1 MSKDYKKIARTVIS
15 TEIDGLR
22 KLRKSINSSFNKAV
36 ELILKAKNAKI
47 IFCGMGK
54 SGLIAQKA
62 SSTMSSISIPSF
74 FIEGG
79 NFSHGD
85 SGSVTSRDVMCIY
98 SNSGETNEIKKVIA
112 YCTKIGTKIISICQ
126 KKNSTLSKASDVN
139 ILVPA
144 SKEAGLPL
152 LPTTSTTSFLA
163 ISDALAVALLNKKK
177 FGLYDFKLRHQEGS
191 IGKLL
196 TYAEDLMIKN
206 KNKLPLVNEN
216 NKLSK
221 GIKVMNKCKL
231 GTLIA
236 LNSMGHLTGVISDGD
251 IRRASKKDLKNI
263 KVKKLMTK
271 NPITVGKNTLATK
284 CLALMQNKKITK
296 LIVSSSSG
304 KKIRV
309 LGIISIHN
317 ILQADIK

>member
-263 KVKKLMTK
+263 KVKDLMTK
-271 NPITVGKNTLATK
+271 NPITVEKNTLATK

>member
-263 KVKKLMTK
+263 KVKDLMTK

-296 LIVSSSSG
+296 LIVSSLSG

>member
-98 SNSGETNEIKKVIA
+98 SNSGETNEIKKVIS

-263 KVKKLMTK
+263 KVKDLMTK

>member
-85 SGSVTSRDVMCIY
+85 SRSVTSRDVMCIY

-263 KVKKLMTK
+263 KVKDLMTK
-271 NPITVGKNTLATK
+271 NPITVEKNTLATK

>member
-126 KKNSTLSKASDVN
+126 KKNSTLSKASNVN

-263 KVKKLMTK
+263 KVKDLMTK

>member
-177 FGLYDFKLRHQEGS
+177 FGLYDFKQRHREGS

-263 KVKKLMTK
+263 KVKDLMTK

>member
-216 NKLSK
+216 NKLPK
-221 GIKVMNKCKL
+221 AIKVMNKCKL

-263 KVKKLMTK
+263 KVKDLMTK

-296 LIVSSSSG
+296 LIVSSLSG

>member
-263 KVKKLMTK
+263 KVMDLMTK

>member
-1 MSKDYKKIARTVIS
+1 MTNSKLAIIGGSGLY
-15 TEIDGLR
+15 EIEGLK

-263 KVKKLMTK
+263 KVKDLMTK

-296 LIVSSSSG
+296 LIVGSSLG
-304 KKIRV
+304 KKIKV
-309 LGIISIHN
+309 LGILSIHN

>member
-15 TEIDGLR
+15 TEIEGLR

-231 GTLIA
+231 GTLVA

-263 KVKKLMTK
+263 KVKDLMTK

>member
-112 YCTKIGTKIISICQ
+112 YCTKIGTKIISVCQ

-139 ILVPA
+139 ILIPA

-177 FGLYDFKLRHQEGS
+177 FGLYDFKLRHPEGS

-221 GIKVMNKCKL
+221 GIKIMNKCKL

-263 KVKKLMTK
+263 KVKDLMTK

-296 LIVSSSSG
+296 LIVGSSSG
-304 KKIRV
+304 KKIKV
-309 LGIISIHN
+309 LGILSIHN

>member
-206 KNKLPLVNEN
+206 KNKLPLINEN

-263 KVKKLMTK
+263 KVKDLMTK

-296 LIVSSSSG
+296 LIVGSSPG
-304 KKIRV
+304 KKIKV
-309 LGIISIHN
+309 LGILSIHN

>member
-263 KVKKLMTK
+263 KVKDLMTK
-271 NPITVGKNTLATK
+271 NPITVGKNSLATK

>member
-231 GTLIA
+231 GTLVA
-236 LNSMGHLTGVISDGD
+236 LNSMGYLTGVISDGD

-263 KVKKLMTK
+263 KVKDLMTK

-296 LIVSSSSG
+296 LIVSSLSR

>member
-112 YCTKIGTKIISICQ
+112 YCTKIGTKIISVCQ

-139 ILVPA
+139 ILIPA

-177 FGLYDFKLRHQEGS
+177 FGLYDFKLRHPEGS

-221 GIKVMNKCKL
+221 GIKIMNKCKL

-263 KVKKLMTK
+263 KVKDLMTK

-296 LIVSSSSG
+296 IIVGSSSG
-304 KKIRV
+304 KKIKV
-309 LGIISIHN
+309 LGILSIHN

>member
-177 FGLYDFKLRHQEGS
+177 FSLYDFKLRHQEGS

-221 GIKVMNKCKL
+221 AIKVMNKCKL

-263 KVKKLMTK
+263 KVKDLMTK

>member
-263 KVKKLMTK
+263 KVKDLMTK
-271 NPITVGKNTLATK
+271 NPITVGTNPLATK
-284 CLALMQNKKITK
+284 CLALMQKKKITK
-296 LIVSSSSG
+296 LIVSSLSG

>member
-263 KVKKLMTK
+263 KVKDLMTK

-317 ILQADIK
+317 ILQADII

>member
-263 KVKKLMTK
+263 KVKDLMTK
-271 NPITVGKNTLATK
+271 NPITVGKNTLATR

-296 LIVSSSSG
+296 LIVSSLSG

>member
-74 FIEGG
+74 FIAGG

-263 KVKKLMTK
+263 KVKDLMTK

-296 LIVSSSSG
+296 LIVSSLSG

>member
-36 ELILKAKNAKI
+36 ELILNAKNAKI

-85 SGSVTSRDVMCIY
+85 SGSLTSRDVMCIY

-263 KVKKLMTK
+263 KVKDLMTK

>member
-236 LNSMGHLTGVISDGD
+236 LNFRGHLTGVISDGD
-251 IRRASKKDLKNI
+251 VRRASKKDLKNI
-263 KVKKLMTK
+263 KVIDLMTK

-296 LIVSSSSG
+296 LIVSSLSG

>member
-1 MSKDYKKIARTVIS
+1 MSQDYKNIARTVIS

-263 KVKKLMTK
+263 KVKDLMTK

-296 LIVSSSSG
+296 LIVSSLSG

>member
-263 KVKKLMTK
+263 KVKDLMTK
-271 NPITVGKNTLATK
+271 NPITVEKNTLATK

-296 LIVSSSSG
+296 LIVSSLSG

>member
-1 MSKDYKKIARTVIS
+1 MNKDYNKIARTVIS
-15 TEIDGLR
+15 TEIEGLK

-263 KVKKLMTK
+263 KVKDLMTK

-296 LIVSSSSG
+296 LIVSSLSG

>member
-36 ELILKAKNAKI
+36 ELILNAKNAKI

-126 KKNSTLSKASDVN
+126 KKNSTLSKASNVN

-263 KVKKLMTK
+263 KVKDLMTK

>member
-1 MSKDYKKIARTVIS
+1 MNKDYNKIARTVIS
-15 TEIDGLR
+15 TEIEGLK

-62 SSTMSSISIPSF
+62 SATMSSISIPSF
-74 FIEGG
+74 FIAGG

-98 SNSGETNEIKKVIA
+98 SNSGETNEIKKVIS

-126 KKNSTLSKASDVN
+126 KKNSTLSRASDVN

-263 KVKKLMTK
+263 KVKDLMTK

-284 CLALMQNKKITK
+284 CLALMQNKKIRK
-296 LIVSSSSG
+296 L
-304 KKIRV
+304 
-309 LGIISIHN
+309 
-317 ILQADIK
+317 

>member
-263 KVKKLMTK
+263 KVKDLMTK

-309 LGIISIHN
+309 LGILSIHN

>member
-1 MSKDYKKIARTVIS
+1 
-15 TEIDGLR
+15 
-22 KLRKSINSSFNKAV
+22 
-36 ELILKAKNAKI
+36 
-47 IFCGMGK
+47 MGK

-263 KVKKLMTK
+263 KVKDLMTK

-296 LIVSSSSG
+296 LIVSSLSG

>member
-36 ELILKAKNAKI
+36 ELILNAKNAKI

-177 FGLYDFKLRHQEGS
+177 FGLYDFKLRHQDGS

-216 NKLSK
+216 NTLSK

-263 KVKKLMTK
+263 KVKDLMTK

-296 LIVSSSSG
+296 LIVSSLSG

>member
-85 SGSVTSRDVMCIY
+85 SGSVTSRDIMCIY

-112 YCTKIGTKIISICQ
+112 YCTKIGTKIISVCQ

-177 FGLYDFKLRHQEGS
+177 FGLYDFKLRHPEGS

-221 GIKVMNKCKL
+221 GIKIMNKCKL

-236 LNSMGHLTGVISDGD
+236 LNSMGHLTGIISDGD
-251 IRRASKKDLKNI
+251 IRRASKKDLKKI
-263 KVKKLMTK
+263 KVKDLMTK

-296 LIVSSSSG
+296 LIVGSSSG
-304 KKIRV
+304 KKIKV
-309 LGIISIHN
+309 LGILSIHN

>member
-221 GIKVMNKCKL
+221 GIKIMNKCKL

-263 KVKKLMTK
+263 KVKDLMTK

>member
-1 MSKDYKKIARTVIS
+1 MSQDYKKIARTVIS

-236 LNSMGHLTGVISDGD
+236 LNSMGHLRGVISDGD

-263 KVKKLMTK
+263 TVKDLMTK
-271 NPITVGKNTLATK
+271 NPITVGKDTLATK

>member
-139 ILVPA
+139 ILVPT

-263 KVKKLMTK
+263 KVKDLMTK

>member
-263 KVKKLMTK
+263 KVKELMTK

-296 LIVSSSSG
+296 LIVSSLSG

>member
-177 FGLYDFKLRHQEGS
+177 FALYDFKQRHREGS

-263 KVKKLMTK
+263 KVKDLMTK
-271 NPITVGKNTLATK
+271 NPITVEKNTLATK

-296 LIVSSSSG
+296 LIVGSSSR
-304 KKIRV
+304 KKRV